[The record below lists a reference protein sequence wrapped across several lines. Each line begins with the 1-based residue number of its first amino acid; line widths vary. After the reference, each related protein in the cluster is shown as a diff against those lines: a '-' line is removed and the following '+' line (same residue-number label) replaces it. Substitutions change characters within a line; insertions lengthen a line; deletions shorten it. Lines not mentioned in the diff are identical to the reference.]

1 MQRVLGLSE
10 RISVDMPVSKYIYNP
25 KTLRF
30 EPFRISILH
39 IVMTLLGL
47 LSFGALFFVGLVVLQ
62 NYWIETPVEK
72 FFRAENSALKDY
84 KVELVLQL
92 LSAQDQMS
100 QLELKDKSLYEKIF
114 ETKRT
119 EVKPSVDLQANKAIL
134 LADASAFHE
143 HTSSLL
149 SKSKDLYDVANGR
162 NYYFG
167 ETASEH
173 KKDKSR
179 MAAVPSF
186 PPIADF
192 DASKLVSGYGMRIN
206 PFHKGRYHHDGVDL
220 AAPRG
225 SEVLAAGPGTVVAVV
240 YSDLQA
246 GFGNYVDIDHGGG
259 YVTHYT
265 NLGDITA
272 RYGQRIAKGQPIG
285 RIGISGG
292 SVAPHVHYEVLKNGK
307 NLDPLKFLMHGL
319 SADQYDLIVEAGQ
332 QQNQSLD

>member
-1 MQRVLGLSE
+1 MEL
-10 RISVDMPVSKYIYNP
+10 IKNMPVSKYIYNP

-30 EPFRISILH
+30 ERSRISILH
-39 IVMTLLGL
+39 VFMTVLGL
-47 LSFGALFFVGLVVLQ
+47 LSFGALFFVGLVIAQ

-72 FFRAENSALKDY
+72 YLRTENRALKDY

-92 LSAQDQMS
+92 LSAQNQLS
-100 QLELKDKSLYEKIF
+100 QLEQKDKSLYEKIF

-119 EVKPSVDLQANKAIL
+119 EEKPATDLQANKAIL

-143 HTSSLL
+143 LTASLL
-149 SKSKDLYDVANGR
+149 SRSKDLYAAASGR
-162 NYYFG
+162 NNHFG
-167 ETASEH
+167 ETAGEY
-173 KKDKSR
+173 KKDKSK
-179 MAAVPSF
+179 MVTVPSF

-192 DASKLVSGYGMRIN
+192 DATKLVSGYGIRIN
-206 PFHKGRYHHDGVDL
+206 PFHKGNYHHDGVDL

-259 YVTHYT
+259 YITHYA

-272 RYGQRIAKGQPIG
+272 RYGQTIVKGQPIG

-292 SVAPHVHYEVLKNGK
+292 SVAPHVHYEVLKEGK

-319 SADQYDLIVEAGQ
+319 SADQYDLIREAGHK
-332 QQNQSLD
+332 QNQSLD